1 MVLEPSFM
9 EGSGHGQELP
19 PTCACMTPVSRSF
32 LLVAISQAS
41 CLPNPPASGPHIW
54 NEIRGIV
61 TVKAIIMGLNV
72 LYLGANYTIF
82 ILKCYDK
89 ELYL

>member
-1 MVLEPSFM
+1 MCVRDPSQPLFPARRHI
-9 EGSGHGQELP
+9 SGEL
-19 PTCACMTPVSRSF
+19 S
-32 LLVAISQAS
+32 SQ
-41 CLPNPPASGPHIW
+41 PHPASGPHIW
-54 NEIRGIV
+54 NEIRGFV

-72 LYLGANYTIF
+72 LYLGANYIIF